1 MRRHEYS
8 YGQRLLT
15 GLGALSLLAA
25 AGCAGPE
32 PEPTPPAPAAEE
44 EPAQAEPQPEQAEGP
59 PPDQPGG
66 GGQAGGVLED
76 LAREL
81 TLREKEA
88 RALAAHYYSTGMRA
102 YEDFDYRKAVE
113 NFQRALDAT
122 PNDPQVRHMLMQ
134 AQLLA
139 GDRIA
144 EFSTVSEMLRDER
157 EVRIELHRVELER
170 LYQQGEQLYD
180 GQEYERA
187 ITRFEMVLEKIR
199 WFPYKVDVGDYE
211 ESARR
216 YIVQARRLMRE
227 QDLREKER
235 LEEQALAQARLEEE
249 RYRSEERQKI
259 DLLIRRALDQ
269 LTLRHFTK
277 AEQTVREI
285 LEVDPQN
292 EEALKLR
299 DVIIENR
306 HIRERDETFEQNL
319 AESEIDDLAA
329 KIASVPTLPYGV
341 EFPDKE
347 KWDKIRQ
354 RAGGIAEARS
364 EEPAWIRDY
373 RQILASRKVT
383 LNFPDT
389 PFGEVINFLQDI
401 TGLNITVS
409 PTVDAEDIT
418 VSLRLREIPLKDALK
433 IILEQTELA
442 MTFQN
447 ETLMITPPDEARGDY
462 YLEIYDVQDL
472 LSRISDFPGDRIK
485 VAADGGGG
493 GGGGGGSGGFS
504 FDDEEEQEG
513 NVLEP
518 DQLEEIVTNAVG
530 EDNWDD
536 PASIEIHKGQ
546 IIINQTRE
554 MHAETRRVL
563 KNLRRNTGLFVQVET
578 RFVNMNDD
586 FLRDIGVDIRG
597 LGLSPNPTFGQA
609 QLLDPGIPTSIQ
621 PAQDIGFGRQIPS
634 QGNARV
640 SRIGP
645 VNAAGTPIVTGPG
658 GLPFFGSNMFGG
670 RLENIL
676 DSGVAFFGGDRLN
689 NSGVQ
694 AANSNKGLAG
704 QISILDPFQINA
716 IIRAEEETG
725 RRKIVQAPVITAAN
739 RQRVHVSAITQRAY
753 ISDYELS
760 SGGTGLVVAE
770 VADPQIQTFQE
781 GVVLDVRPTISS
793 DRKYITLDVRPTL
806 ATLVGGSFRQI
817 PVNLGTISNAA
828 INVNIEVPQIL
839 LQEAFTSVTLPDGGT
854 ALLGGF
860 RKIQMKEE
868 HSGVPFIDRIPVLNR
883 LFSREGELHE
893 TSSLLILVTARTIS
907 LRDEEAKRFNT
918 DDE

>member
-1 MRRHEYS
+1 MRRHELS
-8 YGQRLLT
+8 YCQRLLT
-15 GLGALSLLAA
+15 GLGALTLAA
-25 AGCAGPE
+25 GMAGCAGTE
-32 PEPTPPAPAAEE
+32 PEPTPAAPPAQEPAAEE
-44 EPAQAEPQPEQAEGP
+44 PAAEEPVAEQRADDP
-59 PPDQPGG
+59 PPEQPGG
-66 GGQAGGVLED
+66 GGAGGVLED

-88 RALAAHYYSTGMRA
+88 RALAGHYYSTGMRA

-113 NFQRALDAT
+113 NFERALDAT

-144 EFSTVSEMLRDER
+144 EFSTVAEMLNDER
-157 EVRIELHRVELER
+157 QVRVELHAVELKR
-170 LYQQGEQLYD
+170 LYSQGEQLYD
-180 GQEYERA
+180 AQEYERA

-199 WFPYKVDVGDYE
+199 WFPYKVDTGDYE

-216 YIVQARRLMRE
+216 YIVQSRRLLRE

-249 RYRSEERQKI
+249 RYRSEEKSKL

-269 LTLRHFTK
+269 LTLRQFSK
-277 AEQTVREI
+277 AEQTIAEI
-285 LEVDPQN
+285 LDLDPQN

-299 DVIIENR
+299 GVVIENR
-306 HIRERDETFEQNL
+306 HIRTRDDIFDQNL
-319 AESEIDDLAA
+319 IETDMDQLKA

-341 EFPDKE
+341 EFPSKE
-347 KWDKIRQ
+347 KWAKIRS
-354 RAGGIAEARS
+354 RSGGIAESRS

-373 RQILASRKVT
+373 RQILSSRKVT

-409 PTVDAEDIT
+409 PTVDTEDIT

-433 IILEQTELA
+433 IVLEQTELA

-485 VAADGGGG
+485 VSSDGGGG
-493 GGGGGGSGGFS
+493 GGGGGGGFS
-504 FDDEEEQEG
+504 FDDEDEEEG
-513 NVLEP
+513 TVLEP
-518 DQLEEIVTNAVG
+518 DQLEEIITNAVG

-536 PASIEIHKGQ
+536 PSSIEIHKGQ

-554 MHAETRRVL
+554 MHAEIRRVL

-586 FLRDIGVDIRG
+586 FMRDIGVDIRG
-597 LGLSPNPTFGQA
+597 LGASPNPTFGQQ
-609 QLLDPGIPTSIQ
+609 QLLDPNIPTSIMPSNEG
-621 PAQDIGFGRQIPS
+621 PAPAGIPLFGYD
-634 QGNARV
+634 
-640 SRIGP
+640 
-645 VNAAGTPIVTGPG
+645 
-658 GLPFFGSNMFGG
+658 MFGG

-676 DSGVAFFGGDRLN
+676 DSGIAFFGGDRLN

-694 AANSNKGLAG
+694 AANNNKGLAA
-704 QISILDPFQINA
+704 QITLLDPFQVNA

-817 PVNLGTISNAA
+817 AVNLGTISNAA

-860 RKIQMKEE
+860 RKITMKEE

-883 LFSREGELHE
+883 LFSHEAELHE
-893 TSSLLILVTARTIS
+893 TASLLILVTARTIS
-907 LRDEEAKRFNT
+907 LRDEEAKRFNA